1 MKYLKIFE
9 EYKEDFNNKYHLDD
23 FYFTVSNGGPTEG
36 VEVGEVTLKF
46 DKDGEEIYCEFEV
59 YQLSSK
65 NRRIQAYYRN
75 SGAKLDDKE
84 VAESLGIELDDR
96 NGVVDKD
103 LLSEILDCYGNH
115 QNEGEWNGMEYS
127 VEDVSPNGVVECGWL
142 LIEIHKGD
150 EIEEVQI
157 DIEQDATG
165 NYRVD
170 EVELDSDEDTNKLK
184 SLGIQ
189 FDEDFQD
196 ALLRAY
202 DDYSNFLGDW
212 TTIR

>member
-9 EYKEDFNNKYHLDD
+9 EYREGFTNKYHLDD
-23 FYFTVSNGGPTEG
+23 FYFTVSNGGATEG
-36 VEVGEVTLKF
+36 VEIGEVTLKF

-59 YQLSSK
+59 YQISS
-65 NRRIQAYYRN
+65 NGD
-75 SGAKLDDKE
+75 SGAKLNDKE

-96 NGVVDKD
+96 NKVVDED

-115 QNEGEWNGMEYS
+115 QDEGEWKGMEYS
-127 VEDVSPNGVVECGWL
+127 VEDVSPNGVVEYGWL

-150 EIEEVQI
+150 KTEEVQVE
-157 DIEQDATG
+157 IEQDATG

-189 FDEDFQD
+189 FDEEFQD

-202 DDYSNFLGDW
+202 DDYSNFL
-212 TTIR
+212 R